1 MLELGEYFKKAHK
14 DIGKF
19 AATIVDLLVAVGEG
33 GKIIADSAK
42 ANGLAEDK
50 IIIFENADIAVDKI
64 GDIIEK
70 EILF

>member
-1 MLELGEYFKKAHK
+1 MEN
-14 DIGKF
+14 F

-33 GKIIADSAK
+33 RKMVADSAK

-70 EILF
+70 GDFILIKASRRNKIG